1 MEKLNRIFHTK
12 SIAACGKLII
22 SALISKSDEI
32 GAFRDFPR
40 KTVTSMQHPSDFPI
54 FASDQ
59 LEMFRLFH
67 KLKSF
72 VTILKLSPL
81 LLLVATPLPAD
92 SVKRNPVLLIEPSF
106 YHHPIS
112 TLIPGARKTVI
123 TAAWMDRSSETSF
136 KFLEPSW
143 KTTKRSFMNR
153 FIQEAHQTLSE
164 QLSSIHPRLLR
175 DEHEVI
181 QVAMIESEH
190 PLTASTI
197 LAPEFG
203 QQFVMIFGP
212 EMLIA
217 IPSAHRIYIFSKL
230 ASSIN
235 EIAPAIRDDY
245 TLANNPV
252 SLEIFELDFKHGQGT
267 LHAVGSLEP
276 L

>member
-1 MEKLNRIFHTK
+1 MSLSNHQKNMEELTRIFHTNLLRK
-12 SIAACGKLII
+12 PGSQMDT
-22 SALISKSDEI
+22 ALISNCDWSGVYSYSPALQSFARLVLISFARRLMTLQSEI
-32 GAFRDFPR
+32 FML
-40 KTVTSMQHPSDFPI
+40 S
-54 FASDQ
+54 
-59 LEMFRLFH
+59 LF
-67 KLKSF
+67 F
-72 VTILKLSPL
+72 
-81 LLLVATPLPAD
+81 LLVATPLHAD

-123 TAAWMDRSSETSF
+123 TAAWMDRSQETSF

-153 FIQEAHQTLSE
+153 FVQEARQTLSE
-164 QLSSIHPRLLR
+164 QLSSIHPHLLR
-175 DEHEVI
+175 DEHQVI

-217 IPSAHRIYIFSKL
+217 IPSANRIYIFSKL
-230 ASSIN
+230 ASSIE

-245 TLANNPV
+245 KLAINPV
-252 SLEIFELDFKHGQGT
+252 SLEIFELDFKHGQGD
-267 LHAVGSLEP
+267 LHTVGSLES